1 MGADAGFRRF
11 WDTARGYPFESL
23 ETMWSRRS
31 GWERDDALI
40 GCRQLLL
47 GLLSAFPRILISI
60 VARGLLAGWLSPTS
74 FIVAC

>member
-1 MGADAGFRRF
+1 MGADAGVRRF
-11 WDTARGYPFESL
+11 WDTARGYRFESL

-31 GWERDDALI
+31 GWKRVDALI